1 MVLLTLSG
9 TTDVRLWDEKAV
21 CFEDDRG
28 NLVEIH
34 LPKAETPGK
43 RLLAMIALLEKAKGE
58 LMDLA
63 MEELTPAEKR

>member
-1 MVLLTLSG
+1 MVLLTLTG
-9 TTDVRLWDEKAV
+9 TTDITIWDEKAL
-21 CFEDDRG
+21 CFADDKG
-28 NLVEIH
+28 NLIEIH

-63 MEELTPAEKR
+63 MKELTPVEKR